1 MGEDRA
7 CCDVVPVDGTPGAVR
22 DATPARRSDEAG
34 LLRGADAPRGD
45 TVIAVASRRARQRYD
60 ALLRRLGD

>member
-1 MGEDRA
+1 MDEDRA
-7 CCDVVPVDGTPGAVR
+7 GGDMVPVDVTPGAVR
-22 DATPARRSDEAG
+22 DATAARRSDGAG
-34 LLRGADAPRGD
+34 LLKGADAPRGD